1 MWAARVLA
9 LRSIARCCNEGIAFR
24 KLRGDNSHKI
34 RYARAGEYLRVLA
47 QLIAYQA
54 HVSQHVPPR

>member
-1 MWAARVLA
+1 MRAARVLA
-9 LRSIARCCNEGIAFR
+9 MRCNGGIAFR

-47 QLIAYQA
+47 QLIAYRA
-54 HVSQHVPPR
+54 HISQHVPPQ